1 MAATRSPPRGLR
13 SPPAGAGRRAPDDP
27 VEPTVTGTTAKLAPC
42 LQDAAPRVGCSV
54 VSEAPG
60 RRCDHTNWTVEERLP
75 LMARGRAAPLA
86 LFRVRAG
93 LADAVVC
100 LS

>member
-1 MAATRSPPRGLR
+1 MATTRSCPGGLR
-13 SPPAGAGRRAPDDP
+13 SPPAGAGSRAHDEP
-27 VEPTVTGTTAKLAPC
+27 V
-42 LQDAAPRVGCSV
+42 Q
-54 VSEAPG
+54 
-60 RRCDHTNWTVEERLP
+60 HTNWTVEERLP